1 MRTIKPKEIQVHH
14 ECICGLNITQTE
26 YIPIKWNDFK
36 AAGIKRITDVKTKK
50 PFLIMETKSEKCYS
64 CSLKYKM

>member
-50 PFLIMETKSEKCYS
+50 RL
-64 CSLKYKM
+64 SLKPQNNCCQKPR